1 MIKKIDPKWV
11 TSKGIAWLI
20 LESRHLK
27 MVWLILGTER
37 CGRTGRINVV
47 ADVHVKV
54 SHVKECD
61 VNVENRVMC
70 SGAIVKGKI

>member
-1 MIKKIDPKWV
+1 
-11 TSKGIAWLI
+11 
-20 LESRHLK
+20 

-37 CGRTGRINVV
+37 CDRTGRINVV

-70 SGAIVKGKI
+70 SGVIVKGQI